1 MTRKSLFETKG
12 VILDSQ
18 IDPALSGALIRGDS
32 YLLDLALGHVLQ
44 NALEA
49 TEVGGRV
56 TLCARVASSNSSPS
70 VAAIS
75 IVDSGCGINEGNLAG
90 VLLPF
95 FTSKKNH
102 DGLGLSMASR
112 FIEIHGGILQIRS
125 KEGKGTSVEMRLPI
139 EAEG

>member
-1 MTRKSLFETKG
+1 
-12 VILDSQ
+12 
-18 IDPALSGALIRGDS
+18 
-32 YLLDLALGHVLQ
+32 
-44 NALEA
+44 
-49 TEVGGRV
+49 
-56 TLCARVASSNSSPS
+56 